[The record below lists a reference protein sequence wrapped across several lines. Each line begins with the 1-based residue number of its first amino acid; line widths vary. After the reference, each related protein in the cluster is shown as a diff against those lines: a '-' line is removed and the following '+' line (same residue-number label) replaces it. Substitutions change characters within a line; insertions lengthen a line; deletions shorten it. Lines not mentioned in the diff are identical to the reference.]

1 MKKYVAFA
9 LIAGMGFYLSCSSL
23 PPPKELKKDVDYFH
37 EAMGHFNSKNYFDSI
52 PAFEK
57 VREKFPLSPY
67 AVLSELRLGDSH
79 YGKDEYVE
87 ASHYF
92 ENFRRLHPSNQHVP
106 YSLFMAGICAY
117 KQILSHE
124 NDQAFSRVALEHFQL
139 LVDIFPT
146 SPYSG
151 KALCKISEAKQ
162 RIAENEFFVGSFYL
176 RKQNYKGAIDRFRK
190 VLQEYP
196 TAIKKDKLLYY
207 IADATIQSGN
217 KEKGLRIL
225 KLLLARYPDSDYS
238 PEATVLIDLHS
249 SADG

>member
-1 MKKYVAFA
+1 MKKYLTCA
-9 LIAGMGFYLSCSSL
+9 LIVGMGFYLSCSSL
-23 PPPKELKKDVDYFH
+23 PEPTVIKKDVDYFR
-37 EAMGHFNSKNYFDSI
+37 EAMEQFNFKNYFDSI
-52 PAFEK
+52 PAFET
-57 VREKFPLSPY
+57 VREKFPMSPY

-92 ENFRRLHPSNQHVP
+92 ENFRRLHPSNKHVP
-106 YSLFMAGICAY
+106 YSLFMAGMCAY
-117 KQILSHE
+117 KQILAPE
-124 NDQAFSRVALEHFQL
+124 NDQSFSKEALEHFQL

-146 SPYSG
+146 SPYTG

-176 RKQNYKGAIDRFRK
+176 KKENYKGAIDRFRK
-190 VLQEYP
+190 ILKEYP
-196 TAIKKDKLLYY
+196 NAIKKDKLLYY

-217 KEKGLRIL
+217 REKGVRIL
-225 KLLLARYPDSDYS
+225 TLLLARYPDSDYS